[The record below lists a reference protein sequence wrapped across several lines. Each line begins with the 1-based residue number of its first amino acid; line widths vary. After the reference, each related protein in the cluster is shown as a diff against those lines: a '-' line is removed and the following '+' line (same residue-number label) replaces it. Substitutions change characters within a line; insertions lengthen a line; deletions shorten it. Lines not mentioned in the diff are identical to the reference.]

1 MQPARIAVP
10 LVPFRQSTD
19 GHQKVPAGSLTDWS
33 NRLVVSAASGWE
45 VATKHRIGRLREA
58 EAVVLGYK
66 SHLEALGA
74 EELAIRSSHALLA
87 GELRQAHRDPFDRM
101 LAAQAV
107 LESLPLVTA
116 DPVFAQFP
124 VSVLW

>member
-1 MQPARIAVP
+1 M
-10 LVPFRQSTD
+10 
-19 GHQKVPAGSLTDWS
+19 
-33 NRLVVSAASGWE
+33 
-45 VATKHRIGRLREA
+45 ATKHRIGRLREA